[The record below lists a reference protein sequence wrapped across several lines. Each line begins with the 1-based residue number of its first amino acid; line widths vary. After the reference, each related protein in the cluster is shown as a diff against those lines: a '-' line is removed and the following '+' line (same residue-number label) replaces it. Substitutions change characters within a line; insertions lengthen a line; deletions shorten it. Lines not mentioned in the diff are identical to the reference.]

1 MIREKLN
8 IEDRIKKEVL
18 KNIIENNLIQNN
30 DKIVVGVSGGPDSMC
45 LLNIL
50 NDLKEK
56 LKNEYSI
63 KYELVVA
70 HINHGIRKE
79 SDDEKI
85 YVENFCKK
93 INISFCYLKEDVE
106 TLSKKEKLSVEAC
119 GRKVRYDFF
128 SKIKKDTNAT
138 KIAVAHNLND
148 NVETIMLNLIRGCGL
163 KGLIGMEFKTDDVIR
178 PLLTIEKKDVLEYNK
193 YTKLNPCFD
202 YTNNENIYLRN
213 KIRNILV
220 PKITNEYNEN
230 FSNNIIRMK
239 EILSNDE
246 NFLEEYTNNILS
258 KCIIEKEK
266 NKVVFDTNILL
277 NEHIAISYRLIR
289 EIINIQNGNLDGI
302 SYVHLQDIYILLKNN
317 IKGKKYIIGNKF
329 TIEVLGKNKAVI
341 Y

>member
-8 IEDRIKKEVL
+8 IEEKIKKQVL
-18 KNIIENNLIQNN
+18 KNIIDNNLIQNK

-45 LLNIL
+45 LLNLL

-56 LKNEYSI
+56 LINEYSI
-63 KYELVVA
+63 NYELVVA

-79 SDDEKI
+79 SEDEKK
-85 YVENFCKK
+85 YVEVFCKK
-93 INISFCYLKEDVE
+93 IDIPFYYLKEDVE
-106 TLSKKEKLSVEAC
+106 ILSKKEKLSVEAC

-128 SKIKKDTNAT
+128 NKVKKRTNST

-148 NVETIMLNLIRGCGL
+148 NVETIILNLIRGCGL
-163 KGLIGMEFKTDDVIR
+163 KGLIGMEFETDDIIR
-178 PLLTIEKKDVLEYNK
+178 PLLNIEKKDILEYNK

-202 YTNNENIYLRN
+202 YTNDENIYLRN
-213 KIRNILV
+213 KIRNILI

-246 NFLEEYTNNILS
+246 NFLREYTNNKLS
-258 KCIIEKEK
+258 KCIIEKNK
-266 NKVVFDTNILL
+266 NKVVFDTKIIL

-289 EIINIQNGNLDGI
+289 EIINLRNGNLDGI

-329 TIEVLGKNKAVI
+329 TIEVLGKNKAII

>member
-8 IEDRIKKEVL
+8 IEDKIKNEVL

-45 LLNIL
+45 LLNVL
-50 NDLKEK
+50 KDLKEK
-56 LKNEYSI
+56 LENEYSI
-63 KYELVVA
+63 NYKLVVA

-79 SDDEKI
+79 SNDEKI

-93 INISFCYLKEDVE
+93 INIPFYYLKEDVE
-106 TLSKKEKLSVEAC
+106 SLSKKEKLSVEAC
-119 GRKVRYDFF
+119 GRKVRYNFF
-128 SKIKKDTNAT
+128 SKIKRETNST

-163 KGLIGMEFKTDDVIR
+163 KGLIGMDFKTDDIIR
-178 PLLTIEKKDVLEYNK
+178 PLLNIEKKDILEYNK

-202 YTNNENIYLRN
+202 YTNDENIYLRN

-277 NEHIAISYRLIR
+277 KEHIAISYRLIR
-289 EIINIQNGNLDGI
+289 EIISLQNGNLDGI

-329 TIEVLGKNKAVI
+329 TIENLGKNKTVI

>member
-8 IEDRIKKEVL
+8 IENIIRTEVL
-18 KNIIENNLIQNN
+18 KNIIDNNLIQNN
-30 DKIVVGVSGGPDSMC
+30 DKVVVGVSGGPDSMC
-45 LLNIL
+45 LLNVL

-63 KYELVVA
+63 NYELVVA

-79 SDDEKI
+79 SEDEKK
-85 YVENFCKK
+85 YVEAFCKK
-93 INISFCYLKEDVE
+93 IDVPFYYLKEDVE
-106 TLSKKEKLSVEAC
+106 SLSKKEKLSVEAC

-128 SKIKKDTNAT
+128 GKVKKDTNST
-138 KIAVAHNLND
+138 KIAVAHNIND

-163 KGLIGMEFKTDDVIR
+163 KGLIGMEFKTDDIIR
-178 PLLTIEKKDVLEYNK
+178 PLLNIEKKDILEYNI

-220 PKITNEYNEN
+220 PKIINEYNEN

-246 NFLEEYTNNILS
+246 NFLREYTNNILS
-258 KCIIEKEK
+258 KCIIEKSK
-266 NKVVFDTNILL
+266 NKVVFDTSILL

-289 EIINIQNGNLDGI
+289 EIINLQNGNLDGV
-302 SYVHLQDIYILLKNN
+302 SYVHLNDIYILLKNN

-329 TIEVLGKNKAVI
+329 TIEILGEYKAVI